1 MKKYILLFFIS
12 YLVLFPNDIQAV
24 STNKNEFPFE
34 ITNISINEDFITIN
48 GWGMVVNKHHYDSVN
63 SHDYELILY
72 NSNHKL
78 SYTSKP
84 LYLSQTDMMRY
95 LGVKKCNQTEYY
107 KKGTVCYYNYDYV
120 GFEFNIPLKD
130 LRIDE
135 SYNSKL
141 IVHSNILNFSE
152 ETYVFYPTITP
163 LVQVNDV
170 IRYEISSNLYD
181 TSLIIA
187 DFGVY
192 ERLDSSKNSK
202 VRQNNTMCDSNFGY
216 NRYFDKGSTYNY
228 VFDRYVNENTTF
240 YKVKTNKSTICKLG
254 RNVTSEG
261 NDYESW
267 IAGNWADFD
276 GEPMKITIKDM
287 NQAPVINVINHPTIT
302 IDDIDNF
309 NFKKYIKSIDVEDGD
324 ITYKTIVTNKQNI
337 QGIGTYKLNL
347 EVEDSHG
354 KKAYETL
361 NVTVIEGNI
370 APVIY
375 ANDIIVYQYE
385 EFNVLN
391 NVLASD
397 SEDGDL
403 TDKITYEGNVDT
415 SILGKYEITYH
426 VMDSK
431 NKSTSKTINVSVIR
445 NPKEKI
451 RFISTK
457 ENLIYYKRNIPINW
471 INDIDYLYDQIS
483 NPKVYMTN
491 KFILK

>member
-12 YLVLFPNDIQAV
+12 YLFIFPNNIQAV

-34 ITNISINEDFITIN
+34 ITNIGINEDFITIN
-48 GWGMVVNKHHYDSVN
+48 GWGMVVNKHHYDSIH
-63 SHDYELILY
+63 SHDYELVLY

-95 LGVKKCNQTEYY
+95 IGVKKCNQTEYY

-120 GFEFNIPLKD
+120 GFEFKIPLND
-130 LRIDE
+130 LHIDE

-141 IVHSNILNFSE
+141 IIHSNVLYFKE
-152 ETYVFYPTITP
+152 ETHVFYPTITP
-163 LVQVNDV
+163 LIQVNDV
-170 IRYEISSNLYD
+170 IRYEINSNLYD
-181 TSLIIA
+181 TSLIVA

-192 ERLDSSKNSK
+192 ERLNPSKNSK
-202 VRQNNTMCDSNFGY
+202 VRQNNSMCNSNFGY
-216 NRYFDKGSTYNY
+216 NRYFDKGSTYNN

-240 YKVKTNKSTICKLG
+240 YKVKTNQSTTCKLG

-261 NDYESW
+261 DDYESW
-267 IAGNWADFD
+267 IAGNWVDFD
-276 GEPMKITIKDM
+276 GESMKINVKDM
-287 NQAPVINVINHPTIT
+287 NQAPVIKIINHPTIT
-302 IDDIDNF
+302 LYDVDTFD
-309 NFKKYIKSIDVEDGD
+309 FKKYIKSIDYEDGD
-324 ITYKTIVTNKQNI
+324 ITYKTIATNNQNI
-337 QGIGTYKLNL
+337 KGIGTYKLNL

-354 KKAYETL
+354 KKAQETL
-361 NVTVIEGNI
+361 NVTVIEGNN

-385 EFNVLN
+385 EFNPLN
-391 NVLASD
+391 NVYAYD
-397 SEDGDL
+397 KEDGEI
-403 TDKITYEGNVDT
+403 THKITYMGNVDT
-415 SILGKYEITYH
+415 SILGNYEITYN
-426 VMDSK
+426 VKDSK
-431 NKSTSKTINVSVIR
+431 NKYTSKTIHVSVIR

-457 ENLIYYKRNIPINW
+457 ENLIYYKRNIPTNW
-471 INDIDYLYDQIS
+471 INNINYLYDQIS
-483 NPKVYMTN
+483 NPKVYIRN